1 VPDIPEN
8 LRFSADHLWAAPV
21 HDSGVRVGLTD
32 FAQQS
37 LGDVIDVTP
46 PDVGAGVSFGEACG
60 EIESTKSVNDLVSP
74 VTGTVELRNDD
85 LLESPDL
92 VNSDPYGKGWI
103 FDVKVGPATRAEQL
117 AHLMDDAAY
126 RNLTGA

>member
-1 VPDIPEN
+1 VPDIPED

-21 HDSGVRVGLTD
+21 QDSRVRVGITD

-37 LGDVIDVTP
+37 LGDVMDVTP
-46 PDVGAGVSFGEACG
+46 PDVGAGVTAGETCG

-74 VTGTVELRNDD
+74 VTGTVGLSNDD

-103 FDVKVGPATRAEQL
+103 FDVNVDPATRPQQL
-117 AHLMDDAAY
+117 AQLMDGAAY